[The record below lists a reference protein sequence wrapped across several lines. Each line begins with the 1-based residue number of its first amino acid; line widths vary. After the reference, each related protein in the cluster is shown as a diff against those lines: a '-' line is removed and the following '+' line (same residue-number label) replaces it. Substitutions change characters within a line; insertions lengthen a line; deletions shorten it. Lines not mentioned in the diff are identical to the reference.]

1 MKSISTTLI
10 ELPATA
16 DGKLYGKLSDD
27 IYSIFRLPSR
37 ATDLLAAIAINA
49 GFNDTIA
56 INPSFN
62 KTRGRFTLPQM
73 KRIVTSDVVGISTIT
88 RTAPQSYELA
98 DYIRRANPKT
108 KIIFGGPHASAL
120 PEEALLYGDIVIT
133 NEGDHTFVELL
144 NHIARGTDM
153 KDMAGIVFKNENNE
167 IVRTPKRPFLTNEE
181 LSSLPFPTFS
191 KDVLDG
197 ITHIVVNTSRGCP
210 YACEY
215 CAVIENFGRE
225 FRFLDIE
232 RTIELIQHTLA
243 QTQKTIF
250 FGDDNFAASPKRAK
264 TLLEEILKRGIK
276 MPQWLAQVRV
286 ESAGDKELLKLMK
299 RAGCGRVCIG
309 FESINEETLKLFNK
323 HSSLE
328 KNTLAIKR
336 FHEAKISIHGMF
348 IIGADTD
355 TKETIKETVEYAK
368 KNRIDTAQFTLLV
381 PLPGTKTTTKLEAA
395 GRVISHDWHLYDG
408 HHILVQPKTIPAHEL
423 YQLSSAA
430 WLEFYSVKEG
440 IKHLFYG
447 NDHWFNFL
455 VRIWGAKLAQK
466 FIEENSYYRKAL
478 ASLDEW
484 IDKRTG
490 EYDLWMAKFDSLASD
505 AKINIEERRK
515 AAKLEVERIISTL
528 SEKRR
533 NIDDYFA
540 PYKQKFLKEIEAR
553 LQQRLVELG
562 LLPYPSPA

>member
-1 MKSISTTLI
+1 
-10 ELPATA
+10 EL
-16 DGKLYGKLSDD
+16 
-27 IYSIFRLPSR
+27 
-37 ATDLLAAIAINA
+37 
-49 GFNDTIA
+49 
-56 INPSFN
+56 
-62 KTRGRFTLPQM
+62 
-73 KRIVTSDVVGISTIT
+73 
-88 RTAPQSYELA
+88 
-98 DYIRRANPKT
+98 
-108 KIIFGGPHASAL
+108 SAL
-120 PEEALLYGDIVIT
+120 PSPIYQKE
-133 NEGDHTFVELL
+133 
-144 NHIARGTDM
+144 
-153 KDMAGIVFKNENNE
+153 
-167 IVRTPKRPFLTNEE
+167 
-181 LSSLPFPTFS
+181 
-191 KDVLDG
+191 VLKG
-197 ITHIVVNTSRGCP
+197 ITHTVINTSRGCP

-215 CAVIENFGRE
+215 CAVIENFGRN
-225 FRFLDIE
+225 FRFINIE
-232 RTIELIQHTLA
+232 RTVELIEQTLA
-243 QTQKTIF
+243 QSRKTIF
-250 FGDDNFAASPKRAK
+250 FGDDNFTAIPSRTKR
-264 TLLEEILKRGIK
+264 LMEEILRRGIK
-276 MPQWLAQVRV
+276 MPPWLAQVRV

-328 KNTLAIKR
+328 KNTLAIER
-336 FHEAKISIHGMF
+336 FHEAGISIHGMF

-355 TKETIKETVEYAK
+355 TKETIKETVGYAK

-381 PLPGTKTTTKLEAA
+381 PLPGTKTTAKLEAA

-430 WLEFYSVKEG
+430 WLEFYSLKEG

-455 VRIWGAKLAQK
+455 VRIWGSKLAQK

-490 EYDLWMAKFDSLASD
+490 EYDLWLAKIDGIATD

-515 AAKLEVERIISTL
+515 AAKLEMERIISMI

-553 LQQRLVELG
+553 LQQRLIELA
-562 LLPYPSPA
+562 LLPSPSAA